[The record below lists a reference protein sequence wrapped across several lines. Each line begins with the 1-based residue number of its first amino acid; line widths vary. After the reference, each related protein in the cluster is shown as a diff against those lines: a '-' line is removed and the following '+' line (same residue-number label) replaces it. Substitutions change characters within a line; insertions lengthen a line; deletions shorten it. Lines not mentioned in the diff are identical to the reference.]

1 VRRRNIGQTRL
12 RPAWAPSIPGSALPP
27 LRPRH
32 HICVPA
38 ILLSVALAAAGCGGS
53 EGGKTPTTRG
63 PGAGKPPITLGT
75 KNFPEQFLLG
85 ELYAQALRAK
95 GFRVNL
101 KSDVGATEIIY
112 RALTL
117 GTLDAY
123 PEYTGILRT
132 VIGGKSARASSAADA
147 YRQARQVAARE
158 GIAMLDRTPFV
169 DRDVLAVKP
178 AFASRY
184 HVRSI
189 PDLAKV
195 PRKVRISG
203 APEFRT
209 RVEGFLGLRD
219 IYRLHNLVFRPHRI
233 GTQYAALNAG
243 TVDAA
248 DVFTTDGQLT
258 STSAYVVLRD
268 PKNLFG
274 FQNEAPLVRQKV
286 VDMEGPAFSDTLNA
300 VSATL
305 TTQVMRQMNAS
316 VALQG
321 QSPAVVA
328 DQFLRAHHLK

>member
-1 VRRRNIGQTRL
+1 MR
-12 RPAWAPSIPGSALPP
+12 S
-27 LRPRH
+27 RH
-32 HICVPA
+32 HLRLPA
-38 ILLSVALAAAGCGGS
+38 ILLLISLTAAGCGSSGGS
-53 EGGKTPTTRG
+53 KTTTAKG
-63 PGAGKPPITLGT
+63 PGAGKPPISFGT
-75 KNFPEQFLLG
+75 KNFPESFLLG

-95 GFRVNL
+95 GFQVNL

-132 VIGGKSARASSAADA
+132 VIGGKSAHASSAADA

-158 GIAMLDRTPFV
+158 GIAMLDPTPFV

-184 HVRSI
+184 HLRSI

-195 PRKVRISG
+195 PRAVRISG

-209 RVEGFLGLRD
+209 RVEGYVGLRD
-219 IYRLHNLVFRPHRI
+219 VYGLRNIAFHPHRI

-243 TVDAA
+243 DVDAA

-286 VDMEGPAFSDTLNA
+286 LDMEGPAFADTINA
-300 VSATL
+300 VSRIL

-316 VALQG
+316 VALRG
-321 QSPAVVA
+321 QSPTTVA
-328 DQFLRAHHLK
+328 DEFLRAHHLK

>member
-1 VRRRNIGQTRL
+1 LAPDKAHLLLRSRQHLRL
-12 RPAWAPSIPGSALPP
+12 
-27 LRPRH
+27 
-32 HICVPA
+32 PA
-38 ILLSVALAAAGCGGS
+38 ILLLISLAAAGCGSSGAS
-53 EGGKTPTTRG
+53 KTVTAKG
-63 PGAGKPPITLGT
+63 PGVGKPPLSFGT
-75 KNFPEQFLLG
+75 KNFPESFLLG

-132 VIGGKSARASSAADA
+132 VIGGKSAHASSAGEA

-158 GIAMLDRTPFV
+158 GIAMLDPTPFV

-184 HVRSI
+184 HLRSI

-195 PRKVRISG
+195 PRAVRISG

-209 RVEGFLGLRD
+209 RVEGYLGLRN
-219 IYRLHNLVFRPHRI
+219 IYGLRNIVFRPHRI
-233 GTQYAALNAG
+233 GTQYAALDAG
-243 TVDAA
+243 DVDAA

-286 VDMEGPAFSDTLNA
+286 LDVEGPAFGDTLNA
-300 VSATL
+300 VSKVL
-305 TTQVMRQMNAS
+305 TTRVMRQMNAS
-316 VALQG
+316 VALRG
-321 QSPAVVA
+321 ESPTTVA

>member
-1 VRRRNIGQTRL
+1 M
-12 RPAWAPSIPGSALPP
+12 RPKL
-27 LRPRH
+27 
-32 HICVPA
+32 HIRAAA
-38 ILLSVALAAAGCGGS
+38 IVVTVGFAVAGCGSSSKPSTGTA
-53 EGGKTPTTRG
+53 KG
-63 PGAGKPPITLGT
+63 PGAGKPTVTFGT

-85 ELYAQALRAK
+85 ELYAQALTAK
-95 GFRVNL
+95 GFKVKL

-132 VIGGKSARASSAADA
+132 VIGAKSARAVSADDA

-158 GIAMLDRTPFV
+158 GIVMLRPTPFV

-189 PDLAKV
+189 PDLANV
-195 PRKVRISG
+195 PRTVRVSG

-209 RVEGFLGLRD
+209 RVEGFVGLEHVYGLRN
-219 IYRLHNLVFRPHRI
+219 ISFRAQRI
-233 GTQYAALNAG
+233 GTQYAALDSG
-243 TVDAA
+243 KVDAA
-248 DVFTTDGQLT
+248 DVFTTDGQLR
-258 STSAYVVLRD
+258 SGSAYVVLKD

-286 VDMEGPAFSDTLNA
+286 LDMQGPAFAETLNA
-300 VSATL
+300 VSAKL
-305 TTQVMRQMNAS
+305 TTAVMRQMNAS
-316 VALQG
+316 VVLQG

-328 DQFLRAHHLK
+328 DEFLRDNHLK

>member
-1 VRRRNIGQTRL
+1 LRL
-12 RPAWAPSIPGSALPP
+12 RF
-27 LRPRH
+27 
-32 HICVPA
+32 HIRVPA
-38 ILLSVALAAAGCGGS
+38 ILLVLVLAVVAAGCGSSSGS
-53 EGGKTPTTRG
+53 KTTASKG
-63 PGAGKPPITLGT
+63 PGAGKPPITFGT

-85 ELYAQALRAK
+85 ELYAQALRTK

-132 VIGGKSARASSAADA
+132 VIGGKSARAASALDA
-147 YRQARQVAARE
+147 YRQAREVAGHD
-158 GIAMLDRTPFV
+158 GIVMLDPTPFV

-184 HVRSI
+184 NVRSI

-195 PRKVRISG
+195 PRAVRISG

-209 RVEGFLGLRD
+209 RVEGYIGLRD
-219 IYRLHNLVFRPHRI
+219 IYGLRNIAFRAHRI
-233 GTQYAALNAG
+233 GTQYAALDSG
-243 TVDAA
+243 SVDAA

-258 STSAYVVLRD
+258 SSSAYVVLRD
-268 PKNLFG
+268 PKNMFG

-286 VDMEGPAFSDTLNA
+286 LDVEGPAFADTLNA
-300 VSATL
+300 VSRVL
-305 TTQVMRQMNAS
+305 TTKVMRQMNAS
-316 VALQG
+316 VVLQG
-321 QSPAVVA
+321 EAPAVVA
-328 DQFLRAHHLK
+328 DQFLRAQHLK

>member
-1 VRRRNIGQTRL
+1 LRL
-12 RPAWAPSIPGSALPP
+12 RSHT
-27 LRPRH
+27 R
-32 HICVPA
+32 VPA
-38 ILLSVALAAAGCGGS
+38 FLVSLAVVAALAGCGSSSGS
-53 EGGKTPTTRG
+53 KAATVKG
-63 PGAGKPPITLGT
+63 PGAGKPPVTFGT

-85 ELYAQALRAK
+85 ELYSQALRAK
-95 GFRVNL
+95 GFRVSL

-132 VIGGKSARASSAADA
+132 VIGGDSARASSAEEA
-147 YRQARQVAARE
+147 YRQAREVAGHD
-158 GIAMLDRTPFV
+158 GIAMLEPTPFV

-178 AFASRY
+178 AFARRY
-184 HVRSI
+184 HLRTI

-195 PRKVRISG
+195 PRAVKISG

-209 RVEGFLGLRD
+209 RLEGYLGLRQV
-219 IYRLHNLVFRPHRI
+219 YGLHNIVFRPHRI
-233 GTQYAALNAG
+233 GTQYAALDSG
-243 TVDAA
+243 SIDAA

-258 STSAYVVLRD
+258 STDAYVVLRD
-268 PKNLFG
+268 PQNLFG

-286 VDMEGPAFSDTLNA
+286 LDMEGPAFADTLNA
-300 VSATL
+300 VSRTL
-305 TTQVMRQMNAS
+305 TTGVMRQMNAS

-321 QSPAVVA
+321 QSPSVVA

>member
-1 VRRRNIGQTRL
+1 MV
-12 RPAWAPSIPGSALPP
+12 
-27 LRPRH
+27 
-32 HICVPA
+32 
-38 ILLSVALAAAGCGGS
+38 AAGCGS
-53 EGGKTPTTRG
+53 SSKPSTATATG
-63 PGAGKPPITLGT
+63 PGAGKPAVTFGT

-95 GFRVNL
+95 GFTVKL

-132 VIGGKSARASSAADA
+132 VIGGTRTRATSADAA

-158 GIAMLDRTPFV
+158 GIVMLQPTPFV

-184 HVRSI
+184 NVHSI
-189 PDLAKV
+189 SGLAKV
-195 PRKVRISG
+195 PRTVRISG

-209 RVEGFLGLRD
+209 RVEGFVGLRD
-219 IYRLHNLVFRPHRI
+219 VYGLQNMAFRPRRI
-233 GTQYAALNAG
+233 GTQYAALDAG

-248 DVFTTDGQLT
+248 DVFTTDGQLQ
-258 STSAYVVLRD
+258 SSSAYVVLKD

-286 VDMEGPAFSDTLNA
+286 LDQQGPAFADTLNA
-300 VSATL
+300 VSAKL

-316 VALQG
+316 VVLRG
-321 QSPAVVA
+321 ESPAVVA
-328 DQFLRAHHLK
+328 DTFLRTNHLK

>member
-1 VRRRNIGQTRL
+1 LVAIG
-12 RPAWAPSIPGSALPP
+12 
-27 LRPRH
+27 
-32 HICVPA
+32 V
-38 ILLSVALAAAGCGGS
+38 AGCGSSGGS
-53 EGGKTPTTRG
+53 KTTAAKG
-63 PGAGKPPITLGT
+63 PGAGKPPITFGT

-132 VIGGKSARASSAADA
+132 VIGNKSARASSALDA
-147 YRQARQVAARE
+147 YRDARQVAASE
-158 GIAMLDRTPFV
+158 GIVMLERTPFV
-169 DRDVLAVKP
+169 DRDALAVKP
-178 AFASRY
+178 AFARRY
-184 HVRSI
+184 HLRSI
-189 PDLAKV
+189 ADLAKV
-195 PRKVRISG
+195 PRPVRVSG

-209 RVEGFLGLRD
+209 RLEGYVGLRK
-219 IYRLHNLVFRPHRI
+219 IYNLRNLVFRPQRI
-233 GTQYAALNAG
+233 GTQYAALDAG
-243 TVDAA
+243 KVDAA
-248 DVFTTDGQLT
+248 DVFTTDGQLI

-268 PKNLFG
+268 PQNMFG

-286 VDMEGPAFSDTLNA
+286 VDMEGPAFANTLNA

-316 VALQG
+316 VMLRG
-321 QSPAVVA
+321 QSPATVA
-328 DQFLRAHHLK
+328 NQFLRAHHLK